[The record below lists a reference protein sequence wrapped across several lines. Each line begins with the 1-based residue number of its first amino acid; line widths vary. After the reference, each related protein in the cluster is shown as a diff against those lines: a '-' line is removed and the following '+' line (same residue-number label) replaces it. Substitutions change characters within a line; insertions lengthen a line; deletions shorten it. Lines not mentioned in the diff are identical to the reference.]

1 LQMRLLY
8 PALFLLL
15 LAMMVC
21 RTDGAPRVMIRSG
34 GRLDRLQE
42 NTMDSWMESLNR
54 PSHSHHHHSHHHRR
68 HRHKRR
74 HHHKKKREEKDVDS
88 ILLDLDKIMRP
99 RFG

>member
-1 LQMRLLY
+1 MRLPYFVLI
-8 PALFLLL
+8 LSLLSL
-15 LAMMVC
+15 LAS
-21 RTDGAPRVMIRSG
+21 RTEAAPKAMIRTG
-34 GRLDRLQE
+34 GRLDRIQE
-42 NTMDSWMESLNR
+42 QTMDNWTESL
-54 PSHSHHHHSHHHRR
+54 SKHKHHHHNHHRR

>member
-8 PALFLLL
+8 PALLLL
-15 LAMMVC
+15 LSLLIC
-21 RTDGAPRVMIRSG
+21 STDAAPKAMIRTG
-34 GRLDRLQE
+34 GRLDRIQE
-42 NTMDSWMESLNR
+42 QTMDSWTESLNKHR
-54 PSHSHHHHSHHHRR
+54 HRHHHHPHQQHRR
-68 HRHKRR
+68 HRLKRR